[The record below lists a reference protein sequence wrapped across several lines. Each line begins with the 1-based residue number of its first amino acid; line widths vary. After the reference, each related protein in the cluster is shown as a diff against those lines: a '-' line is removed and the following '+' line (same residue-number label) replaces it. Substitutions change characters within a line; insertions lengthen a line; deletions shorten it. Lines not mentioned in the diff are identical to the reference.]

1 LEVASKYSM
10 KSFSPHFKNA
20 FKLCLGI
27 KEAEDR
33 IGALYICVTTVY
45 YIGCTMNSV
54 TITVRLPKEL
64 KDKLSRYEVEVSK
77 VVRKAL
83 EEEIKRRKLESLKKA
98 AGELGRF
105 FAEISDE
112 EIVESV
118 REMRRSR

>member
-1 LEVASKYSM
+1 
-10 KSFSPHFKNA
+10 
-20 FKLCLGI
+20 
-27 KEAEDR
+27 
-33 IGALYICVTTVY
+33 
-45 YIGCTMNSV
+45 MNSV